1 MENEKY
7 LSNIKRYRKPKLSEI
22 KFYKEEGYIVVKD
35 VVPINDIIVLKKY
48 CDELISKK
56 KKYNVKDW
64 SWKTEDGNLD
74 KRKFRIIQVTVSDK
88 FEQIHNMSFRKWS
101 TMFASKLHCR
111 NVKFW
116 YDQFIGKKP
125 NYDAST
131 PWHQDEA
138 YWGPSLS
145 NHVITWWTPLQDV
158 DINNGCMHFLKNG
171 HKLGVLKHEN
181 PTSIQSD
188 QLICEINNADIIPC
202 PINMGSV
209 TFHNSKMPH
218 MTTSNS
224 SDQLRYAMTQHFH
237 TESISI
243 DSNLQYDWKVTGR
256 RKNQV

>member
-1 MENEKY
+1 MENEEY

-56 KKYNVKDW
+56 KRYNVKDW

-116 YDQFIGKKP
+116 YDKF
-125 NYDAST
+125 N
-131 PWHQDEA
+131 
-138 YWGPSLS
+138 
-145 NHVITWWTPLQDV
+145 
-158 DINNGCMHFLKNG
+158 
-171 HKLGVLKHEN
+171 
-181 PTSIQSD
+181 
-188 QLICEINNADIIPC
+188 
-202 PINMGSV
+202 
-209 TFHNSKMPH
+209 
-218 MTTSNS
+218 
-224 SDQLRYAMTQHFH
+224 
-237 TESISI
+237 I
-243 DSNLQYDWKVTGR
+243 DKF
-256 RKNQV
+256 